1 MVHPPGGEPPHGGSP
16 GTEGPSLRLLC
27 LLTERLLQDLL
38 TRVLLFMTL
47 IQHSSL
53 IVGDHY
59 QGKAGQGNYWMGSF
73 CRVICKPRMDMV
85 IRQIRVPISK

>member
-1 MVHPPGGEPPHGGSP
+1 MVHPPGSEPPHGGSP
-16 GTEGPSLRLLC
+16 GTEGPSLRLLG
-27 LLTERLLQDLL
+27 LRTERLLQDLL

>member
-1 MVHPPGGEPPHGGSP
+1 M
-16 GTEGPSLRLLC
+16 EGPSLRLLHP
-27 LLTERLLQDLL
+27 LTERLLQDLL
-38 TRVLLFMTL
+38 TRALFFMTL

-59 QGKAGQGNYWMGSF
+59 QGKAGQGNDWMGSF

-85 IRQIRVPISK
+85 TRQICVLTSK

>member
-1 MVHPPGGEPPHGGSP
+1 M
-16 GTEGPSLRLLC
+16 EGPSLRLLHP
-27 LLTERLLQDLL
+27 LTEQLLQDLL
-38 TRVLLFMTL
+38 TRALLFMTL
-47 IQHSSL
+47 MQHSSL

-85 IRQIRVPISK
+85 ILEFQL